1 MYGTDCAGLS
11 PPKMVIVYEMVPA
24 GHTRLFSTSN
34 WSHMIAQCQPL
45 VTHDCS
51 VSSAGA

>member
-24 GHTRLFSTSN
+24 GHN
-34 WSHMIAQCQPL
+34 PIVQYQQL

-51 VSSAGA
+51 VPAVGHT